1 MRKIKLLSYL
11 AIACLCMAGC
21 SNSETES
28 IEVQVQEAVIDNIT
42 EDVINITTDAGEK
55 IEIDTNL
62 ESTDVVT
69 EEDGSTTYT
78 TEDGT
83 TVNVKEDGTA
93 TVTPAP
99 KAEPTRKPVETKPT
113 ESTQKP
119 SKTETQTTK
128 EPEKTP
134 THTHSYTSIVIR
146 EATCSIEGVKTYTC
160 TCGDSYTEDIEKTSH
175 VVGEW
180 RVTKNATCKETG
192 TKVKECTTCGT
203 QIETADVEKADHTP
217 SDWTVTKAA
226 TCSTN
231 GTQVKTCIVCGVE
244 TASET
249 IAINGTHSYYWDG
262 NDTMRTHRCSGCNY
276 TGITEYNINGAWG
289 YFDDNSAAE
298 LWYWVNAQRNATETL
313 ERDPQGNPIQ
323 IINVPS
329 LIQSS
334 ELMALAKTRAAEAA
348 KNFSHGSYSNECLA
362 WGQANA
368 VAAYESWCYSSSHLR
383 AMVNSDYKT
392 GGIAVFYFD
401 SDNSGNNLTPI
412 YCLELGY

>member
-113 ESTQKP
+113 E
-119 SKTETQTTK
+119 TQTTK

-203 QIETADVEKADHTP
+203 QIETANIEKTSHTD
-217 SDWTVTKAA
+217 SDWVTTKAA

-249 IAINGTHSYYWDG
+249 IATNGTHSYYWDG
-262 NDTMRTHRCSGCNY
+262 NDTMRTHRCSGCSY
-276 TGITEYNINGAWG
+276 TGVTEYNINGAWG
-289 YFDDNSAAE
+289 YFDDGAAST
-298 LWYWVNAQRNATETL
+298 LWIKVNEQRNNTETI
-313 ERDPQGNPIQ
+313 ERDHEGNPIQ

-334 ELMALAKTRAAEAA
+334 DLMALAKTRAAEAA
-348 KNFSHGSYSNECLA
+348 KNFSHGGYGDECLA
-362 WGQANA
+362 WGQATA
-368 VAAYESWCYSSSHLR
+368 TEAKSAWVASSSHR
-383 AMVNSDYKT
+383 KAMTNPDYTK
-392 GGIAVFYFD
+392 GGVAVFYFD
-401 SDNSGNNLTPI
+401 SDNSGINLTPI

>member
-203 QIETADVEKADHTP
+203 QIETADVEKVDHTP

-249 IAINGTHSYYWDG
+249 IATNGTHSYYWDG
-262 NDTMRTHRCSGCNY
+262 NDTMRTHRCSGCSY
-276 TGITEYNINGAWG
+276 TGVTEYNINGAWG
-289 YFDDNSAAE
+289 YYDDSAAST
-298 LWYWVNAQRNATETL
+298 LWNYVNVARNNTETL
-313 ERDPQGNPIQ
+313 ERDPEGNPIQ

-334 ELMALAKTRAAEAA
+334 DLMALAKTRAAEAA

-362 WGQANA
+362 WGQGSPE
-368 VAAYESWCYSSSHLR
+368 AAMDGWASSYSH
-383 AMVNSDYKT
+383 AKAITDPEYT
-392 GGIAVFYFD
+392 YGGIAVFYFD

>member
-1 MRKIKLLSYL
+1 MRKMKLLGYL
-11 AIACLCMAGC
+11 AIVCLCMAGC
-21 SNSETES
+21 SNSEAES
-28 IEVQVQEAVIDNIT
+28 VKVQVQEALVDNIT

-99 KAEPTRKPVETKPT
+99 KAEPTRKPVEKKPT

-128 EPEKTP
+128 EPEKIP

-203 QIETADVEKADHTP
+203 QIETVNIEKTSHTD
-217 SDWTVTKAA
+217 SDWVTTKAA

-249 IAINGTHSYYWDG
+249 IATNGTHSYYWDG
-262 NDTMRTHRCSGCNY
+262 HDTMRTHRCSGCSY
-276 TGITEYNINGAWG
+276 TGVTEYNINGAWG

-298 LWYWVNAQRNATETL
+298 LWSKVNSQRNSTWVGLVDDWGHPAGGTY
-313 ERDPQGNPIQ
+313 
-323 IINVPS
+323 VAS
-329 LIQSS
+329 LNKNS
-334 ELMALAKTRAAEAA
+334 ELDAKA
-348 KNFSHGSYSNECLA
+348 KNRAVAVALNFDHAGEQHECLA
-362 WGQANA
+362 WGIGNA
-368 VAAYESWCYSSSHLR
+368 VEVKSAWVASSSHR
-383 AMVNSDYKT
+383 NAMTNPDYT
-392 GGIAVFYFD
+392 QGGVAWFYYD
-401 SDNSGNNLTPI
+401 SDNSGINLTPI
-412 YCLELGY
+412 AVLELAY

>member
-99 KAEPTRKPVETKPT
+99 KAEPTPKPAEIKPT

-119 SKTETQTTK
+119 SKTEANSSK
-128 EPEKTP
+128 EPVTI
-134 THTHSYTSIVIR
+134 HAHAYTFNITK
-146 EATCSIEGVKTYTC
+146 EATCMTKGEKTYTC
-160 TCGDSYTEDIEKTSH
+160 ICGDSYKEDIEKTSH
-175 VVGEW
+175 TGGYWTVI
-180 RVTKNATCKETG
+180 KNPTCKETG
-192 TKVKECTTCGT
+192 TQVMNCTVCGA
-203 QIETADVEKADHTP
+203 QMETLEVEKTTHIP
-217 SDWTVTKAA
+217 GDWTVTQAA

-249 IAINGTHSYYWDG
+249 IATNGTHSYYWDG
-262 NDTMRTHRCSGCNY
+262 NDTMRTHR
-276 TGITEYNINGAWG
+276 
-289 YFDDNSAAE
+289 
-298 LWYWVNAQRNATETL
+298 
-313 ERDPQGNPIQ
+313 
-323 IINVPS
+323 
-329 LIQSS
+329 
-334 ELMALAKTRAAEAA
+334 
-348 KNFSHGSYSNECLA
+348 
-362 WGQANA
+362 
-368 VAAYESWCYSSSHLR
+368 
-383 AMVNSDYKT
+383 
-392 GGIAVFYFD
+392 
-401 SDNSGNNLTPI
+401 
-412 YCLELGY
+412 